1 MFSYTFMNF
10 ECIFYTSS
18 FRSLHLHANQR
29 EKDRHSAIN
38 TEAER
43 KNRLWNRKNK
53 TREIYAS
60 AELNNRASSAREI
73 INSLQMGINLPFK
86 SFVNCDRVDMI
97 ARLLWIFFRLFSNDD
112 DDDDSVTRSFAHSTN
127 YCFFFSSSFIWLVH
141 RMSVS
146 LGSDVCIFIKTQSFC
161 SSCCCCCCV
170 LLFSCLFLYI
180 AINIAW
186 LHSARVCVC
195 LCSRKQHNFLV
206 NFLWTRNVSNFVDLL
221 VVTLCSAGFCATSVH
236 CECSALAQTIRV
248 T

>member
-18 FRSLHLHANQR
+18 FRSLHLQANQR

-112 DDDDSVTRSFAHSTN
+112 DDDDSVTRSFTHSTN

-195 LCSRKQHNFLV
+195 VCALENSTIFWWISFERGMFWMLLICWSSLCVRLAFVPLQFIV
-206 NFLWTRNVSNFVDLL
+206 N
-221 VVTLCSAGFCATSVH
+221 VVHWLKPS
-236 CECSALAQTIRV
+236 E
-248 T
+248 